1 VPDEI
6 LPFLKELMRLPGL
19 SGYEGPVMERIRRQ
33 WEPLVDEISVNRIG
47 SLQALKRG
55 SGPAS
60 RPSLL
65 IAAHMDAIG
74 FMVSE
79 VVDGFLRFVEIG
91 GADPRILPGQAVVV
105 QGRRPLPATIVAPPD
120 ACLPD
125 DTPDSALPIKYLLV
139 DTGLPR
145 IQVERLVRVGDLI
158 SFGQEPIELGD
169 SVLVGRSLDNRA
181 SVAALTIALQ
191 ELQTRTHLWDVM
203 ALASTLEEENRG
215 GALTA
220 AFATR
225 PAAAIAVDVTFGRSS
240 GVPEHKAFPV
250 GKGPTNGTGPNV
262 HPAIHRALTA
272 AAERAE
278 IPLTDEITPPDSG
291 TDAFTMQIA
300 SEGIPTGIIG
310 LPLRY
315 MHSPVEVMSLAD
327 IRRAGRLLAELAAG
341 LPLDFADRISW
352 D

>member
-1 VPDEI
+1 MPDEI
-6 LPFLKELMRLPGL
+6 LPFLKDLMRLPGL
-19 SGYEGPVMERIRRQ
+19 SGYEGPVMERIRQQ
-33 WEPLVDEISVNRIG
+33 WQPLVDEISVNRIG

-55 SGPAS
+55 SGPAA

-91 GADPRILPGQAVVV
+91 GADPRILPGQAVIV

-125 DTPDSALPIKYLLV
+125 DKPDGALPIKYLLV

-158 SFGQEPIELGD
+158 SFAQEPIELGD
-169 SVLVGRSLDNRA
+169 SIIAGRSLDNRS
-181 SVAALTIALQ
+181 SVASLTIALR
-191 ELQTRTHLWDVM
+191 ELQSRTHAWDVI
-203 ALASTLEEENRG
+203 ALASTLEEVNRG

-220 AFATR
+220 AFTTH
-225 PAAAIAVDVTFGRSS
+225 PAMAVAVDVSFGRSP

-250 GKGPTNGTGPNV
+250 GKGLTNGLGPNA
-262 HPAIHRALTA
+262 HPAIHRALREA
-272 AAERAE
+272 AARTE
-278 IPLTDEITPPDSG
+278 IPISDEIAPPDSG

-300 SEGIPTGIIG
+300 REGIPTGIVYI
-310 LPLRY
+310 PVKY
-315 MHSPVEVMSLAD
+315 MHSPVELMSLTD

-341 LPLDFADRISW
+341 LPLDFADRITW